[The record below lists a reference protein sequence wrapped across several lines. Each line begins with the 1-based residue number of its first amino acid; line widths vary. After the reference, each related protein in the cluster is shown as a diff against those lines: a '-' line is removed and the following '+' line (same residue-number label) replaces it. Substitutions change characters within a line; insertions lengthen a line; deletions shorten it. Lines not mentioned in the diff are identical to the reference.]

1 MTLEEMVALRDLQG
15 AIPTTAQTHDVS
27 EEEFQRLA
35 VASQLER
42 ARQVAEDI
50 AAQEQLA
57 RSISQPPISEGVR
70 PKAALEYQKKTAS
83 NAPVK
88 KETLAITKTSPGTLP
103 NAVAMR
109 TPEGRIVFTNRSDFG
124 GEPLSQQASQA
135 ELIGNQTPEQA
146 KGKFAI
152 RPGQGSM
159 SVASQVPT
167 PSSYVNLDETQY
179 QDLLS
184 QQSPLIQDMMKERRQ
199 ETRQGTVEAL
209 QTERLRKQMDPQFAA
224 QMELAKRTALMKE
237 AVEDPGVKLKV
248 IQATNAWKQQNPQ
261 ATPDQ
266 VDQVQKA
273 IFAKMVQDYAV
284 SQDPEMQLAQ
294 VKGFGLGM

>member
-1 MTLEEMVALRDLQG
+1 
-15 AIPTTAQTHDVS
+15 
-27 EEEFQRLA
+27 
-35 VASQLER
+35 
-42 ARQVAEDI
+42 
-50 AAQEQLA
+50 
-57 RSISQPPISEGVR
+57 
-70 PKAALEYQKKTAS
+70 
-83 NAPVK
+83 
-88 KETLAITKTSPGTLP
+88 
-103 NAVAMR
+103 
-109 TPEGRIVFTNRSDFG
+109 
-124 GEPLSQQASQA
+124 
-135 ELIGNQTPEQA
+135 
-146 KGKFAI
+146 
-152 RPGQGSM
+152 
-159 SVASQVPT
+159 
-167 PSSYVNLDETQY
+167 
-179 QDLLS
+179 
-184 QQSPLIQDMMKERRQ
+184 MMKERRQ